1 MVVFTAEFVEEFL
14 CDTSDCVVGLFW
26 RHGLL
31 HLAVT
36 CVVESRYEFMRL
48 V

>member
-1 MVVFTAEFVEEFL
+1 MVVFTAEFGDEFL
-14 CDTSDCVVGLFW
+14 SDASDCVVGLFW
-26 RHGLL
+26 SHGLI